1 MCMLRLRLWMWRYSS
16 SSIQVWSSFRL
27 VPARSARDPS
37 WAEKVPK
44 IMPGDTRKTMPGA
57 AARSQRYVLFDVA
70 QYEQLNKQRRAI
82 MFFLDLAI
90 NAQRTLV
97 LPRARLFG
105 RVGRPAGPQ
114 RYVAWSALLNVSLMA
129 ELHPVIEL
137 DQYLKLERVSGG
149 VPIDELIIVGGA
161 TCAPRSG
168 KAVAFNGI
176 DGVGVGHSRCAHGLQ
191 YDIAAVRASPSR
203 ALAFAGT
210 TDQLGMGKAL
220 RMRPHV
226 RFVQSVYEEAAS
238 FVSRVY
244 GSAHFVALHWRRTD
258 FLRVRQSQPGVLQSA
273 DALVSH
279 ARTLM
284 ARHHSHHVYLA
295 TDSDDDGE
303 LARVAQGLGFAPD
316 RYDGAL
322 AVSAAGQD
330 DPLARA
336 IAANVE
342 ITICATAAGFIGT
355 RTSTF
360 SLSIA
365 EERQGVFGRP
375 AASAGEM
382 GDVRAP
388 QRNDHAHHEDL

>member
-1 MCMLRLRLWMWRYSS
+1 
-16 SSIQVWSSFRL
+16 
-27 VPARSARDPS
+27 
-37 WAEKVPK
+37 
-44 IMPGDTRKTMPGA
+44 MPGA

-70 QYEQLNKQRRAI
+70 PYEQLNKQRRAI

-105 RVGRPAGPQ
+105 RVGGPLSSGRPAGPQ
-114 RYVAWSALLNVSLMA
+114 RYVAWSALLNVSLMT

-137 DQYLKLERVSGG
+137 DQYLKLEHVSGG

-168 KAVAFNGI
+168 EAVTFNGI
-176 DGVGVGHSRCAHGLQ
+176 AGVGVDHSRCTHGMQ
-191 YDIAAVRASPSR
+191 YDINAVQASPSR

-210 TDQLGMGKAL
+210 TDQLEMGKAL

-226 RFVQSVYEEAAS
+226 RFVQSVYDEAAS
-238 FVSRVY
+238 FVSRVF
-244 GSAHFVALHWRRTD
+244 GPARFVALHWRRTD
-258 FLRVRQSQPGVLQSA
+258 FLRVRRSQPGVLQSA

-279 ARTLM
+279 ARALM
-284 ARHHSHHVYLA
+284 ARHDSRHVYLA

-303 LARVAQGLGFAPD
+303 LARVAQSLGFAPV

-322 AVSAAGQD
+322 AVAAAEQD

-342 ITICATAAGFIGT
+342 ITICATAAGFLGT

-375 AASAGEM
+375 AASAGVM
-382 GDVRAP
+382 GDMRAP
-388 QRNDHAHHEDL
+388 QRNNHVHEDL